1 MTISS
6 PSSQSRLD
14 SAQWRESIFT
24 SADADSSGGLSKDEF
39 SSMMDKLSA
48 APGRHGPHSAPPP
61 PLPSEETSGSEDSA
75 TDSTAETSRL
85 DELFA
90 AADADGDGEVTL
102 VEQEEA
108 LASMQGFGMP
118 PPPPPFAGLESD
130 EEREA
135 LDSLLSDVSEKL
147 SSASA
152 TSADST
158 TTETATVDRDQLI
171 AQLVA
176 YLKQNSASA
185 QSETATVLS
194 ADA

>member
-1 MTISS
+1 M
-6 PSSQSRLD
+6 
-14 SAQWRESIFT
+14 FT

-61 PLPSEETSGSEDSA
+61 PPPSEETSETEESS
-75 TDSTAETSRL
+75 TDSTTATSRL

-90 AADADGDGEVTL
+90 AADTDGDGEVTL
-102 VEQEEA
+102 VEQEDA
-108 LASMQGFGMP
+108 LASMQSFSMP
-118 PPPPPFAGLESD
+118 PPPPFFGMESD

-147 SSASA
+147 SS
-152 TSADST
+152 TSST
-158 TTETATVDRDQLI
+158 SDESSTTETTTVDRDQLI

>member
-1 MTISS
+1 M
-6 PSSQSRLD
+6 
-14 SAQWRESIFT
+14 RESMFT

-61 PLPSEETSGSEDSA
+61 PPPSEETSGSEDSA
-75 TDSTAETSRL
+75 TGATAETSRL

-90 AADADGDGEVTL
+90 AADTDGDGEVTL
-102 VEQEEA
+102 VEQEDA
-108 LASMQGFGMP
+108 LASMQGVGMP
-118 PPPPPFAGLESD
+118 PPPPFFGMEFD

-147 SSASA
+147 SS
-152 TSADST
+152 TSSTSDESST
-158 TTETATVDRDQLI
+158 TEAATVDRDQLI

>member
-1 MTISS
+1 M
-6 PSSQSRLD
+6 
-14 SAQWRESIFT
+14 FT

-48 APGRHGPHSAPPP
+48 AWGRHGPHSAPPP
-61 PLPSEETSGSEDSA
+61 PPPSEETSGSEDSA
-75 TDSTAETSRL
+75 TGATAETSRL

-90 AADADGDGEVTL
+90 AADTDGDGEVTL

-118 PPPPPFAGLESD
+118 PPLPFFGMESD

-135 LDSLLSDVSEKL
+135 LDSLLSDVSAQL
-147 SSASA
+147 SSTSS

>member
-1 MTISS
+1 M
-6 PSSQSRLD
+6 
-14 SAQWRESIFT
+14 RESMFT

-61 PLPSEETSGSEDSA
+61 PPPSEETSGSEDSA
-75 TDSTAETSRL
+75 TGATAETSRL

-90 AADADGDGEVTL
+90 AADTDGDGEVTL

-147 SSASA
+147 SSTSS

>member
-1 MTISS
+1 M
-6 PSSQSRLD
+6 
-14 SAQWRESIFT
+14 FT
-24 SADADSSGGLSKDEF
+24 SADTDSSGGLSKDEF

-48 APGRHGPHSAPPP
+48 PPRGHGPRSAPPP
-61 PLPSEETSGSEDSA
+61 PPPSEETSESEDVS
-75 TDSTAETSRL
+75 TDSSSATSRL

-90 AADADGDGEVTL
+90 QADADGDGEVTL
-102 VEQEEA
+102 VEQEDA
-108 LASMQGFGMP
+108 LASMQSFAMQ
-118 PPPPPFAGLESD
+118 PPPPFPGMESD

-135 LDSLLSDVSEKL
+135 LDSLLSDVSAQL
-147 SSASA
+147 SSTSA

-158 TTETATVDRDQLI
+158 TTETATVDREQLI

-176 YLKQNSASA
+176 YLKQNSTSA

>member
-14 SAQWRESIFT
+14 SAQMRESIFT

-61 PLPSEETSGSEDSA
+61 PPPSEETSESEESSTDSA
-75 TDSTAETSRL
+75 TATFRL

-102 VEQEEA
+102 VEQEDA
-108 LASMQGFGMP
+108 LASMQGFSMP
-118 PPPPPFAGLESD
+118 PPLPFFGMESD

-135 LDSLLSDVSEKL
+135 LDSLLSDVSAQL
-147 SSASA
+147 SSTSS

>member
-1 MTISS
+1 
-6 PSSQSRLD
+6 
-14 SAQWRESIFT
+14 
-24 SADADSSGGLSKDEF
+24 
-39 SSMMDKLSA
+39 
-48 APGRHGPHSAPPP
+48 
-61 PLPSEETSGSEDSA
+61 
-75 TDSTAETSRL
+75 
-85 DELFA
+85 
-90 AADADGDGEVTL
+90 
-102 VEQEEA
+102 
-108 LASMQGFGMP
+108 
-118 PPPPPFAGLESD
+118 
-130 EEREA
+130 
-135 LDSLLSDVSEKL
+135 LLSDVSEKL

>member
-1 MTISS
+1 M
-6 PSSQSRLD
+6 
-14 SAQWRESIFT
+14 FT

-48 APGRHGPHSAPPP
+48 ASGRHGPHSAPPP
-61 PLPSEETSGSEDSA
+61 PPPSEETSESEASS
-75 TDSTAETSRL
+75 TDSTTATSRL
-85 DELFA
+85 DALFA
-90 AADADGDGEVTL
+90 AADTDGDGEVTL
-102 VEQEEA
+102 VEQEDA
-108 LASMQGFGMP
+108 LASMQGFAPSPFFGM
-118 PPPPPFAGLESD
+118 ESD
-130 EEREA
+130 GEREA

-147 SSASA
+147 SSASS

-158 TTETATVDRDQLI
+158 TTETTTVDRDQLI

>member
-1 MTISS
+1 M
-6 PSSQSRLD
+6 
-14 SAQWRESIFT
+14 FT

-48 APGRHGPHSAPPP
+48 ASGRHGPHSAPPP
-61 PLPSEETSGSEDSA
+61 PPPSEETSGSEDSA
-75 TDSTAETSRL
+75 TGATAETSRL

-147 SSASA
+147 SSTSS

>member
-1 MTISS
+1 M
-6 PSSQSRLD
+6 
-14 SAQWRESIFT
+14 RESIFT

-61 PLPSEETSGSEDSA
+61 PPPSEETSESEESSTDSA
-75 TDSTAETSRL
+75 TATFRL

-102 VEQEEA
+102 VEQEDA
-108 LASMQGFGMP
+108 LASMQGFSMP
-118 PPPPPFAGLESD
+118 PPLPFFGMESD

-135 LDSLLSDVSEKL
+135 LDSLLSDVSAQL
-147 SSASA
+147 SSTSS

>member
-61 PLPSEETSGSEDSA
+61 PPPSEETSGSEDSA
-75 TDSTAETSRL
+75 TGATAETSRL

-108 LASMQGFGMP
+108 LASMPGFAMS
-118 PPPPPFAGLESD
+118 PPPPFSGMESD

-147 SSASA
+147 SS
-152 TSADST
+152 TSST
-158 TTETATVDRDQLI
+158 SDESSTTETTTVDRDQLI